1 MDRGACLATVHRV
14 VKESDTTEHICT
26 SFRDLWDIQGHGLQP
41 SRLLCP
47 WMGRVPRKAT
57 WLGIGIFQP
66 CPLTYWKRG
75 ERNLEVVLAQS
86 CSHVWLFAT
95 LWTAA
100 CQASLSF
107 TISQGMLK
115 LMYIESVMSSNH
127 LILCR
132 PLLYKNSWTAR
143 LAELSGGWTSG
154 GIGRKMHLP
163 KAGPSRIPCS
173 RLFFLLAILSN
184 IIYTKLVNV
193 GKEFPCVLWA
203 IIANSWIQEGGV
215 TGTWDLYSQ
224 LVRGTGGNL
233 DLQLMSE

>member
-1 MDRGACLATVHRV
+1 MDRGACLATVHGV
-14 VKESDTTEHICT
+14 VKESDTTEHICM

-47 WMGRVPRKAT
+47 WTGRVPRKGT

-86 CSHVWLFAT
+86 CSRVWLFAT

-115 LMYIESVMSSNH
+115 LMSIESVMSSNH
-127 LILCR
+127 LILCP
-132 PLLYKNSWTAR
+132 PLLYKNSWRAR

-154 GIGRKMHLP
+154 GTGRKMHLP

-173 RLFFLLAILSN
+173 RLFFLLA
-184 IIYTKLVNV
+184 VP
-193 GKEFPCVLWA
+193 E
-203 IIANSWIQEGGV
+203 
-215 TGTWDLYSQ
+215 
-224 LVRGTGGNL
+224 
-233 DLQLMSE
+233 